1 MKKLSYLIVLT
12 LILGLVLTGC
22 LLSNVG
28 QIPTSEQSG
37 VAYLTKTLPPPD
49 DLVGLWHFSHN
60 LNDSSGNKN
69 HGVFSGTEDYVD
81 STMGMGE
88 ALKFNGVDD
97 YVSIADSPS
106 LDAITDLT
114 VELWLSPTIT
124 YEAGIADYHVFVS
137 KYGPKSFQFVYHPAG
152 YLYLYVTNGI
162 AVRSW
167 NLTLIA
173 GEWYHL
179 AATFDNAT
187 GKSYIY
193 VDGDDVTLSTTTQI
207 MTANDSPLFIGAR
220 PSPSPNYPRH
230 FAECTIDEVR
240 IWKVAL
246 SKGQLGE
253 VYDWTGFS
261 RPVENPGVNG
271 DVINVAKAGR
281 AIPVKF
287 SLNGDQGLG
296 IFEEGYPKPILFECD
311 EKPGSV
317 VEIDETVTAGE
328 SSLSYDATADQYIYV
343 WKTNKLWA
351 GLCCQ
356 LVVRLNDGKSYY
368 ANFKFK

>member
-1 MKKLSYLIVLT
+1 
-12 LILGLVLTGC
+12 LVLAGC
-22 LLSNVG
+22 SFLSNIG
-28 QIPTSEQSG
+28 QVPTTGQSG
-37 VAYLTKTLPPPD
+37 INYLTKGLSS

-81 STMGMGE
+81 STIGMGE

-97 YVSIADSPS
+97 YVSIPDSPS

-167 NLTLIA
+167 NLTLNA
-173 GEWYHL
+173 GECYHL

-220 PSPSPNYPRH
+220 PSPSPTYPRH

-246 SKGQLGE
+246 SQGQLGKFYE
-253 VYDWTGFS
+253 WTGFF
-261 RPVENPGVNG
+261 RPIDNP
-271 DVINVAKAGR
+271 DVLNVVKAGR
-281 AIPVKF
+281 AIPMKF
-287 SLNGDQGLG
+287 SLNGDQGSD
-296 IFEEGYPKPILFECD
+296 IFEEGYPKPILFKCGEL
-311 EKPGSV
+311 PGSV
-317 VEIDETVTAGE
+317 VEINETVTAGG

-343 WKTNKLWA
+343 WKTDKLWA
-351 GLCCQ
+351 GSCCQ
-356 LVVRLNDGKSYY
+356 LVVRLNDGTSHE